1 MLLRQQ
7 KCVSPQRQ
15 HLRQLSRID
24 QQETLRIP
32 DNIDDDDPLNLQ
44 PLTKAASIHIS
55 FQRMLSLQAQPTYLQ
70 VRHSGK
76 WEQSEMDQYKVWEVV
91 PRSPDMRVVGARW
104 VYTRKIDGETGK
116 PSAYKARWVAKGFSQ
131 IEGIDFNELFAATAH
146 KDSIDHLDLEC
157 DQVDIKA
164 AFLNGDLEETVY
176 LAPEGSNISADK
188 VLHLRKSL
196 HGLKQSPRCFKKAF
210 DEWLRGQVQLEPIPI
225 PDDKAIR
232 S

>member
-1 MLLRQQ
+1 MLCLHHLTQVILLQTSVQKLCKYQTTILLRQQ

-24 QQETLRIP
+24 QQETLRPIP

-76 WEQSEMDQYKVWEVV
+76 WEQWEMDQYKVWEVV

-104 VYTRKIDGETGK
+104 V
-116 PSAYKARWVAKGFSQ
+116 P
-131 IEGIDFNELFAATAH
+131 
-146 KDSIDHLDLEC
+146 KDSVKSRELISTNSLLQLHTKTQSVNHLDLEC

-164 AFLNGDLEETVY
+164 AFLNGDLEET
-176 LAPEGSNISADK
+176 LSCT
-188 VLHLRKSL
+188 RR
-196 HGLKQSPRCFKKAF
+196 Q
-210 DEWLRGQVQLEPIPI
+210 
-225 PDDKAIR
+225 
-232 S
+232 

>member
-76 WEQSEMDQYKVWEVV
+76 WEQWEMDQYKVWEVV

-104 VYTRKIDGETGK
+104 VYTRSHAVSTKHLTSGCE
-116 PSAYKARWVAKGFSQ
+116 VKG
-131 IEGIDFNELFAATAH
+131 L
-146 KDSIDHLDLEC
+146 L
-157 DQVDIKA
+157 
-164 AFLNGDLEETVY
+164 
-176 LAPEGSNISADK
+176 
-188 VLHLRKSL
+188 
-196 HGLKQSPRCFKKAF
+196 
-210 DEWLRGQVQLEPIPI
+210 QLEPIPAFI